1 MAVGWWATLC
11 DRLWG
16 FEVAGRWRLYPSDEA
31 DRRKHGLPERIPVP
45 REVWRAWRRGGGV
58 ERLGHAELAAHAER
72 FAREHGRHRL
82 APQLALFA
90 RKAPLAARV
99 EEALRAKS
107 WFAAEELLGQVLDL
121 DATDGRAHML
131 RGLCLQNLGRLEEAG
146 RAYERAREL
155 AGEGAD
161 LLVLQAGLL
170 ELRGDAEAAKSAC
183 RAALER
189 EPGHGLALDRLAAL
203 GELVEIYLGD
213 LDRPEKAYLPRAEYE
228 QAIVKGWDQ
237 GPQTLPFYLERSE
250 FHLRSGQ
257 PSLALQAAERASA
270 VLVRDPPEG
279 RMAGQGCAAAL
290 AARCRALLALER
302 LAEAE
307 SAVAELDRLA
317 PESEAALSCLGQLL
331 WFRGERA
338 RGAAVLMQAI
348 EANPNRIENLQLFL
362 SPEFPRAQRDPLQA
376 LEQLLARNPEAP
388 ALQGLTASLHMAA
401 GRWERG
407 SDLAIR
413 AAAGGADDA
422 LLLELSGRLGRAG
435 RHADIGKMV
444 AGAGGWQRFLQADP
458 MLRSNVA
465 ASLRAL
471 GQTEAA
477 AHLWRSVVDDTQAH
491 PEVRLRA
498 RGLLESSGSG
508 P

>member
-1 MAVGWWATLC
+1 MGWWTSLC

-16 FEVAGRWRLYPSDEA
+16 YEIAGRWRLYPSDEA
-31 DRRKHGLPERIPVP
+31 DRRKHGLPERIPIP
-45 REVWRAWRRGGGV
+45 REVWRTWRRGAAV

-72 FAREHGRHRL
+72 FAREHHRHRL

-99 EEALRAKS
+99 EEALRARAWS
-107 WFAAEELLGQVLDL
+107 EAEGLLGEVLAL
-121 DATDGRAHML
+121 DGADGRAHML
-131 RGLCLQNLGRLEEAG
+131 RGLCWQNLGRLEEAASAYD
-146 RAYERAREL
+146 RAQEL
-155 AGEGAD
+155 TGESAD
-161 LLVLQAGLL
+161 LLALRAGLL
-170 ELRGDAEAAKSAC
+170 ELRGEAEAAKAAC
-183 RAALER
+183 RAALEH

-213 LDRPEKAYLPRAEYE
+213 LDHPEKAYLPRAEYE
-228 QAIVKGWDQ
+228 HVIAKGWDQ
-237 GPQTLPFYLERSE
+237 GPQTLAFFLERSE

-257 PSLALQAAERASA
+257 PSLALQAAERAGA
-270 VLVRDPPEG
+270 ILAQAPAEG
-279 RMAGQGCAAAL
+279 RIASQGSASIL

-302 LAEAE
+302 FPEAEA
-307 SAVAELDRLA
+307 AVAELNRLA
-317 PESEAALSCLGQLL
+317 PESEATLSCLGQLL

-338 RGAAVLMQAI
+338 RAAVVLMQAI
-348 EANPNRIENLQLFL
+348 EANPNRVENLQLFL
-362 SPEFPRAQRDPLQA
+362 NPEFPRAQRDPLQA

-388 ALQGLTASLHMAA
+388 ALQGLAASLHMAA

-407 SDLAIR
+407 SDLAVR

-435 RHADIGKMV
+435 RHTDIGRMV
-444 AGAGGWQRFLQADP
+444 AGAGGWRRFLDADP

-477 AHLWRSVVDDTQAH
+477 VHLWRSVIDDVQAH

-498 RGLLESSGSG
+498 RGLLEAAG
-508 P
+508 PGA